1 LDSES
6 GQVDLT
12 REVLVFVFMDS
23 SQETVDPP
31 APDAVFSADDDLA
44 TLWFKAYQGEVS
56 GETLFGTVASLSDDP
71 DHKRKM
77 EVLALLETRT
87 KEACVPAMIR
97 NGLSTDPD
105 PKTVADGRALGE
117 AVAPLP
123 WTDFLGAFESITTQ
137 FLALYER
144 IGEVAEAD
152 RAESELLVTHELAL
166 REFARREIAGRT
178 DDSLELIEALPY
190 MK

>member
-1 LDSES
+1 
-6 GQVDLT
+6 
-12 REVLVFVFMDS
+12 VFTFMDS
-23 SQETVDPP
+23 SQETVDLP
-31 APDAVFSADDDLA
+31 APDAIFTSDDDLA

-56 GETLFGTVASLSDDP
+56 GETVFGTVASLADDP
-71 DHKRKM
+71 DHKKKM
-77 EVLALLETRT
+77 EVLTLLETRT
-87 KEACVPAMIR
+87 KEACAGAMVR

-105 PKTVADGRALGE
+105 PQTVTDAKALGE

-137 FLALYER
+137 FLALYKR

-166 REFARREIAGRT
+166 REFARREIVGRT
-178 DDSLELIEALPY
+178 DDSLELIEAIPY